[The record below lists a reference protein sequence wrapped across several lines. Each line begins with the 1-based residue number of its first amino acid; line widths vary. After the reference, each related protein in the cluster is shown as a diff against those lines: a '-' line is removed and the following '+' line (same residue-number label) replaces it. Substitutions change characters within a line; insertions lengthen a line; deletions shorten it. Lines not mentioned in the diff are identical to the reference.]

1 MKTTKEV
8 WNSMPPEERAKCPTL
23 RYLNRELLQKSWDE
37 LPQFTK
43 DHIILLLVGHKE
55 DKGGRK

>member
-23 RYLNRELLQKSWDE
+23 KYINKELLQKSWDE
-37 LPQFTK
+37 LPRFVQ
-43 DHIILLLVGHKE
+43 DHVTLLLISYKE
-55 DKGGRK
+55 DKR